1 MDSIN
6 DVKKALSQHST
17 TTTLEELQ
25 SQGRKELKIIK
36 AADIAAIVADAV
48 RRAIES
54 SGLIPPD
61 AVEALVASSRD
72 QFSEILRD
80 RQDEVHKAR
89 QERDQLQAK
98 LDAAPAAVA
107 QTGAPVTGE
116 LSAALD
122 KMASNLNER
131 LDKFGKKI
139 GVSSAVDAADVNLD
153 LLFNDDVQDL
163 ESNMDS
169 VEVKQK
175 TGGSIASNLE
185 RLKKLKEGG

>member
-6 DVKKALSQHST
+6 DVKKALSEHSK

-25 SQGRKELKIIK
+25 SQGKKAVKIIR

-80 RQDEVHKAR
+80 RQDEVRQAR

-122 KMASNLNER
+122 KMASNLDER

-185 RLKKLKEGG
+185 RLKKLKGGG

>member
-6 DVKKALSQHST
+6 DVKKALSEHST

-25 SQGRKELKIIK
+25 SQGRKELKIIR
-36 AADIAAIVADAV
+36 AADIAAIVAHAV

-61 AVEALVASSRD
+61 AVEALVASSRE

-80 RQDEVHKAR
+80 RQDEVRHAR
-89 QERDQLQAK
+89 AERDKLQAK

-107 QTGAPVTGE
+107 QQDGAASGE
-116 LSAALD
+116 LGAALD

-139 GVSSAVDAADVNLD
+139 GVSSAVDADVNLD
-153 LLFNDDVQDL
+153 LLFNEDIQDL
-163 ESNMDS
+163 ESNLDS

>member
-6 DVKKALSQHST
+6 DVKKALSEHSK

-25 SQGRKELKIIK
+25 SQGKKAVKIIR

-80 RQDEVHKAR
+80 RQDEVRQAR

-98 LDAAPAAVA
+98 LDAGPAEVA

-185 RLKKLKEGG
+185 RLKKLKGGG

>member
-6 DVKKALSQHST
+6 DVKKALSEHSK

-25 SQGRKELKIIK
+25 SQGKKAVKIIR

-80 RQDEVHKAR
+80 RQDEVRQAR
-89 QERDQLQAK
+89 QERDQLH
-98 LDAAPAAVA
+98 
-107 QTGAPVTGE
+107 
-116 LSAALD
+116 
-122 KMASNLNER
+122 ER
-131 LDKFGKKI
+131 VLE
-139 GVSSAVDAADVNLD
+139 
-153 LLFNDDVQDL
+153 VQ
-163 ESNMDS
+163 E
-169 VEVKQK
+169 
-175 TGGSIASNLE
+175 
-185 RLKKLKEGG
+185 